1 MIFRRIQ
8 KWFFK
13 LTPAKVLVLGFASVI
28 LIGAILLWLPISL
41 LPGVRLSFIDALFE
55 ATSAVCVTGLTV
67 VVPGTTFNLFGRIVM
82 AILIQ
87 IGGMGIVLLTLGFL
101 LLSGGRIGF
110 KTRSLFVQAQ
120 NLAGYGGLIKIAK
133 YILLITFGI
142 EAIGALLLWPIL
154 MQYFDPLKAFG
165 HAAFLSVS
173 AFNNA
178 GFDMFV
184 SGDSLIPYAND
195 FGLIMVI
202 SALVIIGGFG
212 FIAMVDL
219 FRNRFRWCKLLLTTK
234 VAAFMTVLLLVLGT
248 VLFKILTPQTWLE
261 AWFQS
266 VITRTAGFASYP
278 LSGFS
283 SGALLV
289 FVVLMFIGASPNST
303 GGGIKTT
310 TAFAISL
317 KAFSSSAAHD
327 EDAVF
332 YRRIPEICFT
342 KASTVLY
349 FGLST
354 VLVGTILICAFDP
367 QFALGDV
374 LVEVTS
380 AFATVGSSVG
390 ITAELSLASEIVIIL
405 IMFIGRLGT
414 VTIVNLLVTGQEPK
428 AHYSEESVLIG

>member
-1 MIFRRIQ
+1 MVFRRVQ
-8 KWFFK
+8 KWFFN

-41 LPGVRLSFIDALFE
+41 MPGVKLTFIQALFE

-67 VVPGTTFNLFGRIVM
+67 IVPGTTFNLFGRIVM
-82 AILIQ
+82 AVLIQ

-101 LLSGGRIGF
+101 LVAGSRIGF

-120 NLAGYGGLIKIAK
+120 NLAGYGGLIQIAK
-133 YILLITFGI
+133 YIFLITFGI
-142 EAIGALLLWPIL
+142 EAIGALLLWLVL
-154 MQYFDPLKAFG
+154 MKYFDPLQALG

-178 GFDMFV
+178 GFDVFTG
-184 SGDSLIPYAND
+184 GDSLIPYAND

-212 FIAMVDL
+212 FIAMMDL
-219 FRNRFRWCKLLLTTK
+219 IRNHFRWSKLLLTTK
-234 VAAFMTVLLLVLGT
+234 VASFMTILLLALGT
-248 VLFKILTPQTWLE
+248 ILFKLLTEQTWLE

-289 FVVLMFIGASPNST
+289 FIVLMFIGASPNST

-327 EDAVF
+327 EDSVF
-332 YRRIPEICFT
+332 YRRLPEICFT

-354 VLVGTILICAFDP
+354 VLIGTILVCAFDP

-390 ITAELSLASEIVIIL
+390 ITPSLSPASELVIIL
-405 IMFIGRLGT
+405 TMFIGRVGT

-428 AHYSEESVLIG
+428 AHYSEESILIG

>member
-1 MIFRRIQ
+1 MVFRRIQ
-8 KWFFK
+8 KWFFN

-41 LPGVRLSFIDALFE
+41 MPGVKLTFIQALFE

-67 VVPGTTFNLFGRIVM
+67 IVPGTTFNLFGRIVM
-82 AILIQ
+82 AVLIQ

-101 LLSGGRIGF
+101 LVAGSRIGF

-120 NLAGYGGLIKIAK
+120 NLAGYGGLIQIAK
-133 YILLITFGI
+133 YIFLITFGI
-142 EAIGALLLWPIL
+142 EAIGALLLWLVL
-154 MQYFDPLKAFG
+154 MKYFDPLQALG

-178 GFDMFV
+178 GFDVFTG
-184 SGDSLIPYAND
+184 GDSLIPYAND

-202 SALVIIGGFG
+202 SALIIIGGFG
-212 FIAMVDL
+212 FIAMMDL
-219 FRNRFRWCKLLLTTK
+219 IRNHFRWSKLLLTTK
-234 VAAFMTVLLLVLGT
+234 VASFMTILLLALGT
-248 VLFKILTPQTWLE
+248 ILFKLLTEQTWLE

-278 LSGFS
+278 LSDFS

-289 FVVLMFIGASPNST
+289 FIVLMFIGASPNST

-327 EDAVF
+327 EDSVF
-332 YRRIPEICFT
+332 YRRLPEICFT

-354 VLVGTILICAFDP
+354 VLVGTILVCAFDP

-390 ITAELSLASEIVIIL
+390 ITPSLSPASELVIIL
-405 IMFIGRLGT
+405 TMFIGRVGT

-428 AHYSEESVLIG
+428 AHYSEESILIG

>member
-1 MIFRRIQ
+1 MVFRRIQ
-8 KWFFK
+8 KWFFN

-41 LPGVRLSFIDALFE
+41 MPGVKLTFIQALFE

-67 VVPGTTFNLFGRIVM
+67 IVPGTTFNLFGRIVM
-82 AILIQ
+82 AVLIQ

-101 LLSGGRIGF
+101 LVAGSRIGF

-120 NLAGYGGLIKIAK
+120 NLAGYGGLIQIAK
-133 YILLITFGI
+133 YIFLITFGI
-142 EAIGALLLWPIL
+142 EAIGALLLWLVL
-154 MQYFDPLKAFG
+154 MKYFDPLQALG

-178 GFDMFV
+178 GFDVFTG
-184 SGDSLIPYAND
+184 GDSLIPYAND

-212 FIAMVDL
+212 FIAMMDL
-219 FRNRFRWCKLLLTTK
+219 IRNHFRWSKLLLTTK
-234 VAAFMTVLLLVLGT
+234 VASFMTILLLALGT
-248 VLFKILTPQTWLE
+248 ILFKLLTEQTWLE

-289 FVVLMFIGASPNST
+289 FIVLMFIGASPNST

-327 EDAVF
+327 EDSVF
-332 YRRIPEICFT
+332 YRRLPEICFT

-354 VLVGTILICAFDP
+354 VLIGTILVCAFDP

-390 ITAELSLASEIVIIL
+390 ITPSLSPASELVIIL
-405 IMFIGRLGT
+405 TMFIGRVGT

-428 AHYSEESVLIG
+428 AHYSEESILIG